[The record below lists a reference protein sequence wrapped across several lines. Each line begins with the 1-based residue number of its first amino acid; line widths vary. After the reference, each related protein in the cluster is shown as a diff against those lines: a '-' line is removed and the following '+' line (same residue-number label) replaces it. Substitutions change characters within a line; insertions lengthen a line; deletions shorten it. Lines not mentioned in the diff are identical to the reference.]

1 MSHPVARAWCI
12 WLLAWCCLPMGKAIA
27 KTVPVTTHGVA
38 VLCVDDAART
48 DAMALARAVYRDPA
62 LRPRYDEATARELIG
77 GSSPGRSSLASAM
90 VAARKT
96 TGDARRRLLV
106 SIGRDVRA
114 KLLAVVEA
122 APKQDARV
130 RVLDI
135 QQGRFLSLALKPT
148 LSTSP
153 RGKLTRGWTDTVMTL
168 RALHDGTAA
177 GPRRSPPPP
186 ASSAGP
192 VQTEPKS
199 IWSSPWF
206 WTGIGVVAA
215 AGITVIVLSQTAAKS
230 SDVVAIDGQIG
241 Q

>member
-1 MSHPVARAWCI
+1 MARACCI
-12 WLLAWCCLPMGKAIA
+12 WFLAWYGLPMGKASA
-27 KTVPVTTHGVA
+27 KTAPVTTQGVA
-38 VLCVDDAART
+38 VLCIDEAVRT
-48 DAMALARAVYRDPA
+48 DAVALARTVYRDPT
-62 LRPRYDEATARELIG
+62 LRPRYDETTARELIG
-77 GSSPGRSSLASAM
+77 SASPGRSSLANAI

-96 TGDARRRLLV
+96 TGDVRRRLLV
-106 SIGRDVRA
+106 SVGREVQA

-122 APKQDARV
+122 APKHSAVV

-148 LSTSP
+148 LSTGP
-153 RGKLTRGWTDTVMTL
+153 QEKLTRGWSDAVLTL

-186 ASSAGP
+186 ASPALP
-192 VQTEPKS
+192 LPTESKS

-206 WTGIGVVAA
+206 WTGIGVVAT
-215 AGITVIVLSQTAAKS
+215 AGITVIVLSQTVAKS